1 MKWTYSIK
9 NKLSASVLLAVVLG
23 LVLLNNIDERQ
34 NSDRLRSAIATM
46 YEDRLVVEGYIFDLS
61 EEVHEIQTAI
71 DNHQSHEV
79 ANETIAGSIAEIK
92 SINEAYAKT
101 TLTVKEEAEFSLFI
115 AAIDN
120 LETSIAKADYTE
132 GKRISRESLGLL
144 YSLSDIQLAEANR
157 VKQGS
162 DHILNYGKTSSQ
174 FEMAV
179 LIIIAIIIQAMVF
192 SSPSLQNFKNVKA
205 PSLN

>member
-9 NKLSASVLLAVVLG
+9 NKLTASVLLAVVLG

-34 NSDRLRSAIATM
+34 NSDRLRNAITTI

-71 DNHQSHEV
+71 DDNADAQRI
-79 ANETIAGSIAEIK
+79 NQSIAEIR
-92 SINEAYAKT
+92 SINRAYAKT
-101 TLTVKEEAEFSLFI
+101 TLTPKEESEFSLFTT
-115 AAIDN
+115 AIDN
-120 LETSIAKADYTE
+120 LETSLAKSDYKE
-132 GKRISRESLGLL
+132 SIRLSRESLSLL

-192 SSPSLQNFKNVKA
+192 ASPSLQNFKNTRA